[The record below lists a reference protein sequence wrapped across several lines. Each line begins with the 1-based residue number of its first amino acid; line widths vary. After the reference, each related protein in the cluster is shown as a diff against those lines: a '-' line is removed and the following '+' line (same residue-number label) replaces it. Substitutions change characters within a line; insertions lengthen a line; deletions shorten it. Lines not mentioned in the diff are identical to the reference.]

1 MPESGYI
8 GASIPRRED
17 IRFLTGR
24 ATFVDD
30 IRLDRMT
37 HAAIVRSPHAHARI
51 LGLDASRA
59 LALEGVSAVLTYADF
74 AEIAKPIPLRLAPIA
89 DFDRFL
95 QMPLA
100 DEVARFVGEP
110 IAVVI
115 AASRYVA
122 EDALSLVEVDY
133 DPLPAVVSM
142 DQAAC
147 DEILVHE
154 HNGTNVATS
163 YAVANG
169 SPDEAFAAAPYTRRE
184 TFRCQRHGAV
194 PMETRG
200 FVADYDAAS
209 RRLTVWGGTKVNFH
223 NRRILADLLE
233 MPAESIEMVEL
244 DVGGGFGSRGE
255 FYPEDF
261 LIPLAAIRT
270 GRPVKWIED
279 RREHLCAANHSRD
292 IECEL
297 EIACALDG
305 TLLGL
310 RARLRADM
318 GAYLR
323 TNGGVVPCKAVQSLP
338 GPYRLDAF
346 ACAVEAVV
354 TNKTPVGTYRAP
366 GRFEATFFRERLF
379 DMAAADLGLDPVAFR
394 MKNLLVDADMP
405 YAIGKLVPYEEA
417 PAVYDIADVRPLL
430 ERAVREVGPAPAPA
444 ADGKLHG
451 IGVACSVDST
461 GIGPSETARI
471 VLGGDGRADIYLGV
485 SAMGQGHQTSFAQ
498 IGADMLE
505 IDIDAVTVHRTGTG
519 DIADGYGTYNARATV
534 MAGNALACAAGEI
547 KRQLVQTACMRLN
560 LAEDALEY
568 RDGAVHRRDGEAPA
582 LDMAALFEARA
593 ALGLGPGALDVTER
607 YKQVGATHTHAAH
620 AARVAVDPET
630 GGVEI
635 LSYATVEDFGRLVNP
650 MIVHGQSIGGAV
662 QGIGGALL
670 EEFAYGPDGQPL
682 SATFADYLLP
692 AATDVPA
699 IRSVALE
706 QTPSKINPLGF
717 KGAGEGAIVAAG
729 AVIANAVADALSG
742 IGVEITELPL
752 SPANLR
758 RLIEDAQHS
767 RGPVTLPAG
776 PSRRAERRS
785 SG

>member
-8 GASIPRRED
+8 GAAMPRRED

-24 ATFVDD
+24 AIFVDD
-30 IRLDRMT
+30 IHLDRMS

-51 LGLDASRA
+51 IAIDASPA
-59 LALEGVSAVLTYADF
+59 LAMPGVITVLTFDDFADF
-74 AEIAKPIPLRLAPIA
+74 AKPIPLRLAPIA
-89 DFDRFL
+89 RFDEFL

-100 DEVARFVGEP
+100 DGMVRFVGEP
-110 IAVVI
+110 VAVVI
-115 AASRYVA
+115 ADSRYLA
-122 EDALSLVEVDY
+122 EDALSRVAIDY
-133 DPLPAVVSM
+133 DPLAAVVSL
-142 DQAAC
+142 DQGAA
-147 DEILVHE
+147 DETLVQE
-154 HNGTNVATS
+154 HNGTNMATS
-163 YAVANG
+163 YTVTNG
-169 SPDEAFAAAPYTRRE
+169 SPDEVIAAAPYTRRE

-200 FVADYDAAS
+200 FVARHDAS
-209 RRLTVWGGTKVNFH
+209 SDSLTVWGGTKVNFH

-244 DVGGGFGSRGE
+244 DVGGGFGARGE

-261 LIPLAAIRT
+261 LIPLAAMRI

-279 RREHLCAANHSRD
+279 RREHLTSSNHSRD

-297 EIACALDG
+297 EIACARDG
-305 TLLGL
+305 TLLGM

-323 TNGGVVPCKAVQSLP
+323 TNGGVVPCKSVQSLP
-338 GPYRLDAF
+338 GPYRLAAF
-346 ACAVEAVV
+346 ACDVEAVM

-394 MKNLLVDADMP
+394 MKNLLVDTDMP
-405 YAIGKLVPYEEA
+405 YSIGKLIPYEA

-430 ERAVREVGPAPAPA
+430 ERALDEVGPSARSREDAR
-444 ADGKLHG
+444 LHG
-451 IGVACSVDST
+451 LGVACSIDST
-461 GIGPSETARI
+461 GVGPSETARI
-471 VLGGDGRADIYLGV
+471 ILGPDGNADVYLGV
-485 SAMGQGHQTSFAQ
+485 SSMGQGHQTSFAQ
-498 IGADMLE
+498 ICADQLE
-505 IDIDAVTVHRTGTG
+505 IHIDAVTVHRTGTS

-534 MAGNALACAAGEI
+534 MAGNALANTAEEV
-547 KRQLVQTACMRLN
+547 KRQLVQIAGMRLN
-560 LAEDALEY
+560 LAEDELEY
-568 RDGAVHRRDGEAPA
+568 RDGAVHRRDGGAPA
-582 LDMAALFEARA
+582 IDIEGLFEARA
-593 ALGLGPGALDVTER
+593 TLGLGGAIDVTER
-607 YKQVGATHTHAAH
+607 YQQVGGTHTHAAH

-630 GGVEI
+630 GGIEI
-635 LSYATVEDFGRLVNP
+635 LSYATVEDYGRCVNP

-670 EEFAYGPDGQPL
+670 EEFAYGADGQPL

-692 AATDVPA
+692 SASDVPR
-699 IRSVALE
+699 IRSVVLE
-706 QTPSKINPLGF
+706 ETPSEVNPLGF

-742 IGVEITELPL
+742 FAIEVTELPL
-752 SPANLR
+752 SPTNVR
-758 RLIEDAQHS
+758 RLIA
-767 RGPVTLPAG
+767 
-776 PSRRAERRS
+776 RAEQS
-785 SG
+785 EGGVT